1 MPLEYGIDPGK
12 RIVLSTAQGVISDTD
27 LLLHNRTLQAD
38 ERFDPAFRQ
47 IVDLTGVQ
55 PGSRVETRTL
65 HEIALNNPF
74 SPCSR
79 RAIVALGELAFGLA
93 RMYGL
98 LLDGTCSENTGVFQS
113 REEAEA
119 WLSEPGSVAGLP

>member
-1 MPLEYGIDPGK
+1 MPFTYSIDPE
-12 RIVLSTAQGVISDTD
+12 RHIVTSTAFGVVSDED
-27 LLLHNRTLQAD
+27 FLMHNRKLPGD

-47 IVDLTGVQ
+47 IIDLTGIQ
-55 PGSRVETRTL
+55 PGSRVKTSTL
-65 HEIALNNPF
+65 HELAQKNPF

-79 RAIVALGELAFGLA
+79 RAIVAVTELAFGLA

-98 LLDGTCSENTGVFQS
+98 LLGGTCSENTGVFQS

-119 WLSEPGSVAGLP
+119 WLSEPGPVAEPP